1 MKKLLVGILLALL
14 LGLGIGYAVRS
25 SQDTFFKRCLHAY
38 NYDGQS
44 DAASRRRVERMC
56 LNREISKGDRR

>member
-14 LGLGIGYAVRS
+14 LGLGIGYAAR
-25 SQDTFFKRCLHAY
+25 QDTFFKRCLHAY
-38 NYDGQS
+38 NYDVQS